1 MFPSVFVEVKL
12 VIKRQVGVRRFAAD
26 MSSQHNVGGHAR
38 RMDKD
43 TVVIVARSVS
53 QPNIDGFVTAVFN
66 QYTVDVD
73 TSVST
78 QQSLPIALL
87 TSRQLSTFVVVK
99 TSGTGKNEEGQVVW
113 GGTVVDGHVVGGQVV
128 SEDDDAASYAL
139 PGGHVEVH
147 SMVSAGV
154 MSVRI
159 RDA

>member
-66 QYTVDVD
+66 HYTVDVTPGSFTSLRALFGGGFVATN
-73 TSVST
+73 TSVT
-78 QQSLPIALL
+78 NWRAI
-87 TSRQLSTFVVVK
+87 
-99 TSGTGKNEEGQVVW
+99 
-113 GGTVVDGHVVGGQVV
+113 
-128 SEDDDAASYAL
+128 
-139 PGGHVEVH
+139 
-147 SMVSAGV
+147 
-154 MSVRI
+154 
-159 RDA
+159 